1 MFNGLR
7 ENKKKIP
14 RIEKS
19 VKNEKQTKW
28 HADCYRCFHIFK
40 YLHIFE
46 A

>member
-19 VKNEKQTKW
+19 VKNEKTNQM
-28 HADCYRCFHIFK
+28 ARGLLSMLSYI
-40 YLHIFE
+40 
-46 A
+46 